1 MPLLEF
7 HDVEMYSDAFEQEQI
22 WREEYERDR
31 LENPEP
37 VLLEDWP
44 PVAPTPAAP
53 IPSNLPF

>member
-7 HDVEMYSDAFEQEQI
+7 HDLEMYSDAFEQEQI
-22 WREEYERDR
+22 WREEHERDR

-37 VLLEDWP
+37 AMLEDWP
-44 PVAPTPAAP
+44 LLPPMPPAH